1 MKEVIKRFQKQNLY
15 ISNYGKAFKWIDG
28 GLTEADTVKNGN
40 KKAINLED
48 RKRMNIDS
56 LVWVTFGGETGGR
69 ERLHIK
75 HIDGDPDNNRL
86 DNLELPQLKIR
97 KVMPDEKYEELQK
110 RIAELETELKAAKY
124 SYKGE

>member
-28 GLTEADTVKNGN
+28 GLTEVDTVKNGN
-40 KKAINLED
+40 KKAVSLGGK
-48 RKRMNIDS
+48 KRMNIDS

-86 DNLELPQLKIR
+86 DNLEMPQIKIR
-97 KVMPDEKYEELQK
+97 RVIQEDRYEELQE
-110 RIAELETELKAAKY
+110 RIEYLEKKLAEAE
-124 SYKGE
+124 GR

>member
-28 GLTEADTVKNGN
+28 GLTEVDTVKNGN
-40 KKAINLED
+40 KKAVSLGGK
-48 RKRMNIDS
+48 KRMNIDS

-86 DNLELPQLKIR
+86 DNLEMPQIKIR
-97 KVMPDEKYEELQK
+97 RVIPEDRYEELQE
-110 RIAELETELKAAKY
+110 RIEYLEKKLAEAEAIKN
-124 SYKGE
+124 G

>member
-28 GLTEADTVKNGN
+28 GLTEVDTVKNGN
-40 KKAINLED
+40 KKAVSLGGK
-48 RKRMNIDS
+48 KRMNIDS

-86 DNLELPQLKIR
+86 DNLEMPQIKIR
-97 KVMPDEKYEELQK
+97 KVIPEDRYEELQE
-110 RIAELETELKAAKY
+110 RIEYLEKKLAEAEAIKN
-124 SYKGE
+124 G

>member
-28 GLTEADTVKNGN
+28 GLTEVDTVKNGN
-40 KKAINLED
+40 KKAVSLGGK
-48 RKRMNIDS
+48 KRMNIDS

-86 DNLELPQLKIR
+86 DNLEMPQIKIR
-97 KVMPDEKYEELQK
+97 RVIPEDRYEELQE
-110 RIAELETELKAAKY
+110 RIEYLEKKLAEAE
-124 SYKGE
+124 GR